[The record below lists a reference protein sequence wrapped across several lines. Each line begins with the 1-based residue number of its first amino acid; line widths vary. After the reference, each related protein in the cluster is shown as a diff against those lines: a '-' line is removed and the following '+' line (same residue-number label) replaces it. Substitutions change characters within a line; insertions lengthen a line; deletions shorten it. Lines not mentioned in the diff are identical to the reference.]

1 MNEGERRRR
10 RKDKEKQKIQK
21 TEEVDREGEEKK

>member
-10 RKDKEKQKIQK
+10 RKDEEKQKIQK